1 MSDGVRYIKIAKIDA
16 NGIDQTTTLQ
26 SLEKLIVPFSTGDIE
41 YKIISITE
49 KPTFFLY
56 YVNPA
61 DVEWDD
67 KADIKYSFS
76 SSYSGT
82 QSLPFLG
89 TPQLT
94 STLDNQ
100 GFFLEGG
107 LDNGGLGSNS
117 VPIDTYRIR
126 TYPQK
131 DLHVRISGSVGFD
144 VTGKST
150 GTTDVTASIR
160 IISAPLTPGGTPGF
174 GNVPSPTVLATALLT
189 QSVQDVGNFSDRL
202 IFTGSYDLSTTISAP
217 NFTPGHCIYFQVFPQ
232 VDNQEPF
239 VGCSLSAPITFTNG
253 LFNIS
258 SSEAVNT
265 QVGLVAEPFFGS
277 NDFKRAF
284 DCQPLFN
291 NAEKVRKHNLF
302 MDIDYSAGSTE
313 PVNFGLLISESAT
326 RAEVQFSNYTTRRH
340 IIPRYEGSR
349 TTSQKLNSWT
359 EGDTG
364 TFGKLPTVDSLDANI
379 YEFEWGGGTSPEIPG
394 FGALKIGKIL
404 QVGKKDAVKTIKPNE
419 GLNTIV
425 VNYDYPAIYNRSSS
439 ISQSVS
445 DYYYML
451 DSNVPFNEN
460 ISLNL
465 YPNTTAGSNPVIPQV
480 TKVLT
485 TNFGVPTNSSYVVT
499 SSASGYTIG
508 TNDNH
513 IELNN
518 ADKTFVQ
525 GLNSSYAL
533 SGTSGS
539 WISGSAGNVTDGI
552 LNDLNNGERWF
563 VTLFQNG
570 ISFPFDSSTLIPE
583 NRGFID
589 NNFDNNF
596 RGVLASRGVFEI
608 MGLRHTTGN
617 RVLLYVDRT
626 FKDPPYDDEGVG
638 SMLIWKARSVG
649 KNQFVIVQDEI
660 TGGVGP
666 GAFTTQF
673 TTKEIKDN
681 FNEITKT
688 YGANTN

>member
-16 NGIDQTTTLQ
+16 NGIDQTITLQ
-26 SLEKLIVPFSTGDIE
+26 SLENLTIPFSTGDIKYE
-41 YKIISITE
+41 ILSITE

-56 YVNPA
+56 YVNPEN
-61 DVEWDD
+61 VEWND
-67 KADIKYSFS
+67 KSNIKYSFS
-76 SSYSGT
+76 SSYSGN

-107 LDNGGLGSNS
+107 SNSNGLGSNAAPTDS
-117 VPIDTYRIR
+117 YRIL

-131 DLHVRISGSVGFD
+131 DLNINISSSVQFEIEARNP
-144 VTGKST
+144 
-150 GTTDVTASIR
+150 TTSVTASVR
-160 IISAPLTPGGTPGF
+160 IVSSPLTPGLTPGF
-174 GNVPSPTVLATALLT
+174 SGTSQPTVLASSLL
-189 QSVQDVGNFSDRL
+189 SSSIQDLDSSTF
-202 IFTGSYDLSTTISAP
+202 IFTGSYNLSAIIASSSF
-217 NFTPGHCIYFQVFPQ
+217 NPGDCVYFQIFPQ
-232 VDNQEPF
+232 VDGNGPF
-239 VGCSLSAPITFTNG
+239 TGCSFKAPITFTNG

-258 SSEAVNT
+258 SSEAVNS
-265 QVGLVAEPFFGS
+265 QVGIIAEPYFGS
-277 NDFKRAF
+277 NDFKRAL
-284 DCQPLFN
+284 DCQPLLN
-291 NAEKVRKHNLF
+291 NAEKVRKHNLY
-302 MDIDYSAGSTE
+302 MDIDYSAGATE
-313 PVNFGLLISESAT
+313 PVNFGLLISESAA

-340 IIPRYEGSR
+340 VIPRYEGSR
-349 TTSQKLNSWT
+349 TTSQRLNSWT

-419 GLNTIV
+419 GLNTVII
-425 VNYDYPAIYNRSSS
+425 NYDYPAIYNRSSS

-445 DYYYML
+445 NYYYIL
-451 DSNVPFNEN
+451 DSNVPFNSD

-465 YPNTTAGSNPVIPQV
+465 YPNPTAGSNPVLPQV
-480 TKVLT
+480 SKILT

-499 SSASGYTIG
+499 SSTSGYTIG
-508 TNDNH
+508 TNDKY

-539 WISGSAGNVTDGI
+539 WTSGSAGNVTDII

-583 NRGFID
+583 NRGFIN
-589 NNFDNNF
+589 NNFDNSF

-608 MGLRHTTGN
+608 MGLKHTTSN
-617 RVLLYVDRT
+617 RVLLYVGRI

-649 KNQFVIVQDEI
+649 KNDFVIVQDEI
-660 TGGVGP
+660 TGGVGA
-666 GAFTTQF
+666 GAFTTPF

-681 FNEITKT
+681 FDEITKT